1 MGFVL
6 EHTPAVVMEN
16 LLTIM
21 VSLVL
26 TVVMVFLSKLFGAD
40 NNEDLEDEVGKDVD
54 DKVSTDESDE
64 FHWWSLSLRAHRFAV
79 YLVTYMKLSA
89 FRKTL
94 LHT

>member
-1 MGFVL
+1 MRFVL

-54 DKVSTDESDE
+54 DKVSTG
-64 FHWWSLSLRAHRFAV
+64 RG
-79 YLVTYMKLSA
+79 
-89 FRKTL
+89 
-94 LHT
+94 

>member
-1 MGFVL
+1 MEDAVRFVL

-54 DKVSTDESDE
+54 DKVSTG
-64 FHWWSLSLRAHRFAV
+64 RG
-79 YLVTYMKLSA
+79 
-89 FRKTL
+89 
-94 LHT
+94 